1 MSITSNLATIAH
13 QHGTLLFA
21 PWPAAESIFDAD
33 TAEAIEFLR
42 PLVGPTATVA
52 LYYLAR
58 RLHPPTL
65 SIVCDVGELSHAC
78 GGGRNPLRRDS
89 RVIKA
94 LARLERFGYLRHDGN
109 GRCEV
114 RTQIPPL
121 APGRIA
127 KLPSELRYLLATY
140 QQL

>member
-1 MSITSNLATIAH
+1 MTTTNLATIAH

-21 PWPAAESIFDAD
+21 PWPADESIFDAD
-33 TAEAIEFLR
+33 TAEAIEFLT

-52 LYYLAR
+52 LHYLAR

-65 SIVCDVGELSHAC
+65 SIVCDVGELSHTC

-89 RVIKA
+89 RIIKA
-94 LARLERFGYLRHDGN
+94 LTRLELFGYLRHDGN
-109 GRCEV
+109 GRCDV

-127 KLPSELRYLLATY
+127 KLPAELRYLLANY